1 MENHHF
7 ERVNQPKNGDLTE
20 ENDDLAIS
28 YGDWS
33 SIFEKPINYK

>member
-28 YGDWS
+28 YGD
-33 SIFEKPINYK
+33 